1 MAFCTAL
8 QHQCRQDVC
17 SNRQW
22 LAMLT
27 PLFPKAKKG
36 DHAIRHI
43 ITQASR
49 GGYDV
54 DGAWELEGA
63 LFCLWLDT
71 IKQLAF
77 FSQPNFG
84 DMKSNE
90 FKIHLIKH
98 KEITMHFTLQITATP

>member
-8 QHQCRQDVC
+8 QHQCRQDAG

-36 DHAIRHI
+36 DHAIRNI
-43 ITQASR
+43 ITQASQ

-54 DGAWELEGA
+54 DGALEIRGCTFLLMA
-63 LFCLWLDT
+63 
-71 IKQLAF
+71 
-77 FSQPNFG
+77 
-84 DMKSNE
+84 
-90 FKIHLIKH
+90 
-98 KEITMHFTLQITATP
+98 